1 MPPTRRHIS
10 TNVFADLGYS
20 PEEARHLQIRSQL
33 MSALVRI
40 ILVQGLTQQEAAER
54 FGVSQPRISDLMRG
68 KIDRFSSDMLID
80 MLAAAGAEVRV
91 RVAPVL
97 V

>member
-1 MPPTRRHIS
+1 MTATRRHVS
-10 TNVFADLGYS
+10 TNVFADLGFS

-40 ILVQGLTQQEAAER
+40 ITAQGLTQQEAAER

-80 MLAAAGAEVRV
+80 MLAAAGAEVRL
-91 RVAPVL
+91 RVQPAL
-97 V
+97 M

>member
-1 MPPTRRHIS
+1 MKATRRAIS
-10 TNVFADLGYS
+10 TNVFADLGFS

-33 MSALVRI
+33 MSALIRI
-40 ILVQGLTQQEAAER
+40 ISAQGLTQQEAAER

-80 MLAAAGAEVRV
+80 MLAKAGAEVRV
-91 RVAPVL
+91 RVAPAL
-97 V
+97 I